1 MSNMNLKNDFIFL
14 LKIRKVDFIIK
25 NLKIFVD
32 LSLELK

>member
-1 MSNMNLKNDFIFL
+1 MSNMILKNDFIFL
-14 LKIRKVDFIIK
+14 LKIRKDCLIIK